1 MSGNIQRVAE
11 MSESHFNRIYLTCPI
26 IYRGR
31 HDDLKKSLM
40 SFGFCCGEGWFYLI
54 NELSQ
59 QVEIIANQQKNDG
72 CADDDLPIVVQVKE
86 KFGGLRFYM
95 RNQTEAISSL
105 IEAAEAK
112 SYRVC
117 EVCGQPGATYRDDGW
132 YRTECDSCR
141 LKIKE

>member
-1 MSGNIQRVAE
+1 

-40 SFGFCCGEGWFYLI
+40 SFGFCCGEGWFILI

-59 QVEIIANQQKNDG
+59 QVEAIAVDMKNRG
-72 CADDDLPIVVQVKE
+72 CLENELPIVVQVKE

-95 RNQTEAISSL
+95 RHQNDEISSL
-105 IEAAEAK
+105 IEEAEAK
-112 SYRVC
+112 SYRIC
-117 EVCGQPGATYRDDGW
+117 ERCGLLGKLMKDDGW
-132 YRTECDSCR
+132 YRTECVSCR
-141 LKIKE
+141 AKLKE